1 MASKASSFDFIA
13 RPEIYLPNGELKD
26 LQIQFEKLATS
37 QKEHSDNMDECGKCI
52 WIDESSNAMSEYG
65 AQIVVEE
72 QPHPLTNYII
82 DKFNGREI

>member
-1 MASKASSFDFIA
+1 MANKKIIFVKDEEELQKRRKKSTWFCDSDIA
-13 RPEIYLPNGELKD
+13 
-26 LQIQFEKLATS
+26 
-37 QKEHSDNMDECGKCI
+37 KEHKKNCKKDPWNCGKCI